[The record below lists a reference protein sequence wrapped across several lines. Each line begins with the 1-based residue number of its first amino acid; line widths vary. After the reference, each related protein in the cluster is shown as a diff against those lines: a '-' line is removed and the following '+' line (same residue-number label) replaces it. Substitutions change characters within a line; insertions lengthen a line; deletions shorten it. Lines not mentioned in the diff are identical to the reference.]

1 MYKILQRAA
10 VDSYCDYMLYLFSPL
25 VVIRVLLYGP
35 AWRKTIMSIMLLT
48 SAHLEG

>member
-25 VVIRVLLYGP
+25 MVIRVLLRAAVEENEYVHH
-35 AWRKTIMSIMLLT
+35 A
-48 SAHLEG
+48 AHLEG

>member
-25 VVIRVLLYGP
+25 VVIRVLLWAGVEENDYVHH
-35 AWRKTIMSIMLLT
+35 A
-48 SAHLEG
+48 AHLCSP

>member
-25 VVIRVLLYGP
+25 VVIRVLLRVAVEENEYVHH
-35 AWRKTIMSIMLLT
+35 A
-48 SAHLEG
+48 AHLEG